1 VKPKLPKDYA
11 TVHFLKWWYC
21 HLNRE
26 LVKKGVFKR
35 LLPIP
40 LAFGFNA
47 PHDSVQGSMP
57 ETLALTTFDET
68 TVSSVALIST
78 IQWCKFFCLTT
89 LVHEMVHI
97 HEGREVGCKR
107 REKGHKK
114 FWKKIREVYGSG
126 VLDGW
131 L

>member
-1 VKPKLPKDYA
+1 MKPKLPKDYA

-26 LVKKGVFKR
+26 LVKKGVFNR

-40 LAFGFNA
+40 SVFGFNA
-47 PHDSVQGSMP
+47 PHESSPGNPPDTTAIVDFDA
-57 ETLALTTFDET
+57 TAVTKLAL
-68 TVSSVALIST
+68 VNT
-78 IQWCKFFCLTT
+78 IQWSKSWCLAN

-97 HEGREVGCKR
+97 HEGEKVGCR
-107 REKGHKK
+107 RGNFGHKK
-114 FWKKIREVYGSG
+114 FCRKIREVYGSG

>member
-1 VKPKLPKDYA
+1 MKPKLPKDYA

-26 LVKKGVFKR
+26 LVKKGVFNR

-40 LAFGFNA
+40 STFGFNA
-47 PHDSVQGSMP
+47 PHDSPPGGMP
-57 ETLALTTFDET
+57 ETLARSVFDEA
-68 TVSSVALIST
+68 TVSSIALVSV
-78 IQWCKFFCLTT
+78 IQWCKFYCLTS

-97 HEGREVGCKR
+97 HEGHKVGCRR
-107 REKGHKK
+107 REKGHKR

>member
-1 VKPKLPKDYA
+1 MRRGLPKDYA
-11 TVHFLKWWYC
+11 SVSFLKWWYC

-26 LVKKGVFKR
+26 LVKKGVFER

-40 LAFGFNA
+40 SVFGFNA
-47 PHDSVQGSMP
+47 PHDSPPGKPPTTHAIVDFRPGKVNR
-57 ETLALTTFDET
+57 LAL
-68 TVSSVALIST
+68 VST
-78 IQWCKFFCLTT
+78 IQWSKSWCLSN

-97 HEGREVGCKR
+97 HEGENVGCR
-107 REKGHKK
+107 RGNRGKKK

>member
-1 VKPKLPKDYA
+1 M
-11 TVHFLKWWYC
+11 
-21 HLNRE
+21 NRE
-26 LVKKGVFKR
+26 LVRKGVFKR
-35 LLPIP
+35 PLPIP
-40 LAFGFNA
+40 SVFGFNA
-47 PHDSVQGSMP
+47 PHDSSPGEMP
-57 ETLALTTFDET
+57 ETFALTIFDET
-68 TVSSVALIST
+68 TVSSVALINT

-97 HEGREVGCKR
+97 HEGPKVGCKR

>member
-1 VKPKLPKDYA
+1 MRPKLPKDYA

-35 LLPIP
+35 RLPTP
-40 LAFGFNA
+40 STFGFNA
-47 PHDSVQGSMP
+47 PHDSPPGKMP
-57 ETLALTTFDET
+57 ETLALSVFDAT
-68 TVSSVALIST
+68 TVSSIALVST
-78 IQWCKFFCLTT
+78 IQWCKFYCLTS

-97 HEGREVGCKR
+97 YLGPEVGCR
-107 REKGHKK
+107 RHNKGHKK